1 MSPPASTPLPE
12 FLTTREVAALLRV
25 KERKVYD
32 LAASSAIPCRR
43 LTGKLLFPRAEI
55 EAWLARHQ
63 GTARPA
69 VDGPQPD
76 ILAGSHD
83 PLLDWALRESR
94 SGIATFLDGSLD
106 GLARMRRREA
116 GAAGIHVYEPER
128 DDWNRGHVEA
138 ALGQEAVV
146 LLEWAWRERG
156 LILAPGN
163 PHGVADLTGLRGLRV
178 APRQPEAGSQVLL
191 LLLLERTGLRLNDL
205 QVIRPPARSEVDLGL
220 AVADGKA
227 DAGFG
232 LAAVARQLRLTF
244 VPILRER
251 YDLLVWRRAYFEPP
265 MQRLLEFCRTEAFRG
280 RADELGGYDVGGLG
294 TVHYNG
300 P

>member
-1 MSPPASTPLPE
+1 MSRPASSPLPE

-32 LAASSAIPCRR
+32 LAASAEIPCSRV
-43 LTGKLLFPRAEI
+43 TGKLLFPREEI
-55 EAWLARHQ
+55 EAWLARHR
-63 GTARPA
+63 GA
-69 VDGPQPD
+69 VRLTGNAPQPN
-76 ILAGSHD
+76 ILVGSHD

-106 GLARMRRREA
+106 GLARMQRHEA
-116 GAAGIHVYEPER
+116 GAAGVHVYEPEQEG
-128 DDWNRGHVEA
+128 WNRVHVEE
-138 ALGQEAVV
+138 ALAQEPVV
-146 LLEWAWRERG
+146 LLEWAWRDRG

-163 PHGVADLTGLRGLRV
+163 PHGIQDLTGLQGLRV
-178 APRQPEAGSQVLL
+178 VPRQAEAGTQVLFT
-191 LLLLERTGLRLNDL
+191 LLLERTGLRFDDL
-205 QVIRPPARSEVDLGL
+205 RLVRPPARSEVDLGL
-220 AVADGKA
+220 AVADDKA

-232 LAAVARQLRLTF
+232 LAAVARQLRLAF
-244 VPILRER
+244 VPVIRER

-265 MQRLLEFCRTEAFRG
+265 LQRLFEFCRTEGFRA
-280 RADELGGYDVGGLG
+280 RAAEMGGYDVAGLG